1 MFKAADVD
9 WEQIKNEYITDPKS
23 SYRSLAKKYG
33 IAASAINERG
43 KKGKWREK
51 REQNKDKTEAKTLE
65 ALANLRAKNEVKRLA
80 KLYEATDD
88 LTDKIADGIKK
99 VRPTNTLAIRQL
111 ASALREVR
119 MMEADLDTEEKRAR
133 IAKIRDAMVEPSGE
147 IGGGVLILPAI
158 NTDLKPPEEDEMEA
172 VDG

>member
-1 MFKAADVD
+1 MFKAANVD

-43 KKGKWREK
+43 KKGKWKEK

-65 ALANLRAKNEVKRLA
+65 ALAKIRAKNEVKRLA

-119 MMEADLDTEEKRAR
+119 MMEADLDTDEKRAR
-133 IAKIRDAMVEPSGE
+133 IDKIRESLASDDGE
-147 IGGGVLILPAI
+147 NTGGVVILAGVA
-158 NTDLKPPEEDEMEA
+158 NELKPPEETADEITE
-172 VDG
+172 